1 MKPINLPFSKFPIII
16 GEKITLREII
26 PKDLK
31 DLVEISY
38 YDAIQATT
46 VEEAAEMQAKINQ
59 DYLNGNS
66 IHWGIAD
73 SVTNKIVGTC
83 GYYRGFQNESGELG
97 CVLLPQF
104 RGKGYMS
111 DAMKAAI
118 DFGLKNLELKRIW
131 AATSPDNSAAINLL
145 TKLNFAVTKDSADE
159 IEFQYMKINNSH

>member
-73 SVTNKIVGTC
+73 SVTAKIVGTC
-83 GYYRGFQNESGELG
+83 GYYRGF
-97 CVLLPQF
+97 
-104 RGKGYMS
+104 K
-111 DAMKAAI
+111 K
-118 DFGLKNLELKRIW
+118 
-131 AATSPDNSAAINLL
+131 
-145 TKLNFAVTKDSADE
+145 
-159 IEFQYMKINNSH
+159 